1 MASAT
6 EGPGP
11 ALQAA
16 REAQQLSVPQVADR
30 LKLSSAAVTA
40 LEANDW
46 DRLPAPVFVRGYI
59 RAYARLMALD
69 GEALLEGRQNV
80 MGGEVDGDSS
90 ADQAREGRRGLFL
103 WAAGAA
109 AALAAAVGGA
119 LSMFSDR

>member
-1 MASAT
+1 MGEAT
-6 EGPGP
+6 EGPGQ

-16 REAQQLSVPQVADR
+16 REARELSVPQVADQ

-59 RAYARLMALD
+59 RAYARLMTLD
-69 GEALLEGRQNV
+69 GEALLEG
-80 MGGEVDGDSS
+80 GLGAAAGEVEGDSS
-90 ADQAREGRRGLFL
+90 TGRTLEGRRGLVW

-109 AALAAAVGGA
+109 AALAAAIGSA
-119 LSMFSDR
+119 LSLFSDR